1 MDYFNIKENKG
12 KVLLCDIRFIFSRI
26 KGGDD
31 VLPQNISEKNS
42 FVRMICGIA
51 LVSFGTARIARNSDC
66 LIGTAMIIGGAMKV
80 AEGSYQYCPLTELV
94 ANNTEGE
101 QHGFK
106 YELK

>member
-1 MDYFNIKENKG
+1 M
-12 KVLLCDIRFIFSRI
+12 
-26 KGGDD
+26 
-31 VLPQNISEKNS
+31 LPQNISEKNS
-42 FVRMICGIA
+42 FIRMICGIA
-51 LVSFGTARIARNSDC
+51 LVSFGTARIARNPDC

-101 QHGFK
+101 QSEFK